1 MVVDSEVYVPNPVVE
16 ELRRRAVDLLDPCQE
31 ESWLVWAGRHELMP
45 KTMGVYE
52 RRLEM
57 QRRQEAVRE
66 KERLAMAER
75 ARQAALALATRANT
89 RPVRSSARV
98 GPSTAAMVDDDVEM
112 RSETGSEVKRAR
124 AKAKGKGKAKAKAE
138 EEDEERVMPAD
149 AVKVSRDLMSHIFFY

>member
-16 ELRRRAVDLLDPCQE
+16 GLRQRAVGLLDPCQE
-31 ESWLVWAGRHELMP
+31 ESWLVWAGRHDLMP
-45 KTMGVYE
+45 NTQAALE
-52 RRLEM
+52 WRHEM
-57 QRRQEAVRE
+57 QRRQEAARE

-75 ARQAALALATRANT
+75 ARQAALALAKRANT

-149 AVKVSRDLMSHIFFY
+149 AVQVSRELMLRVFFC